1 MTDTDHT
8 PEADDGDL
16 ARLLAAAGARAKA
29 APQAVADVRAAVEAE
44 WRATVAARRR
54 RRQYTGWAMAA
65 GVAVAA
71 VAVWLARPL
80 YQVGAEP
87 VASLTR
93 IVGDVQVKSGDGHWS
108 AVAGG
113 SRIRSGDVVRT
124 TAGGRAALAL
134 SNGVQLR
141 LDTGTRVAFNDASG
155 AALTRGAVYVDSG
168 ASAGGAVARFVLSTP
183 DGDVRHLG
191 TQYLAKVDGSSLQLA
206 VREGR
211 VELSG
216 SRGPVTANA
225 GELLSVSDGT
235 VMRTML
241 AANAPEWGWVS
252 DVTPPFSI
260 DGRSVDEFLAWAARE
275 TGRRIVYATPEAERQ
290 ARTVTL
296 SGTVQELP
304 PDQAVAAV
312 LATTSLEPAVGPDQ
326 ITVHQASR

>member
-1 MTDTDHT
+1 MSDIDHES
-8 PEADDGDL
+8 EADDGDL

-71 VAVWLARPL
+71 VAVWLARPM
-80 YQVGAEP
+80 YQGEAEP

-93 IVGDVQVKSGDGHWS
+93 IVGDVQVKSDDGHWS

-124 TAGGRAALAL
+124 TASGRAALAL

-168 ASAGGAVARFVLSTP
+168 AHASGAVAQFVLSTP

-191 TQYLAKVDGSSLQLA
+191 TQYLARVDGSSLKLA

-216 SRGPVTANA
+216 SRGPVTAGA

-241 AANAPEWGWVS
+241 AANASEWGWVS

-260 DGRSVDEFLAWAARE
+260 EGRSVDEFLGWAARE
-275 TGRRIVYATPEAERQ
+275 TGRRVVYATPEVERQ

-296 SGTVQELP
+296 SGTVQGLP

-326 ITVHQASR
+326 ITVQQASH

>member
-1 MTDTDHT
+1 MNHT

-16 ARLLAAAGARAKA
+16 ARLLAAAGARPKA

-44 WRATVAARRR
+44 WRAAVAARRR

-80 YQVGAEP
+80 YQGEAEP

-93 IVGDVQVKSGDGHWS
+93 VVGEVQVKSGDGHWS
-108 AVAGG
+108 AIAGG
-113 SRIRSGDVVRT
+113 GRIRSGDVVRT
-124 TAGGRAALAL
+124 TASGRAALAL

-168 ASAGGAVARFVLSTP
+168 ANAGGAVARFVLSTP

-191 TQYLAKVDGSSLQLA
+191 TQYLARVDGSALQLA

-241 AANAPEWGWVS
+241 AANAPEWRWVS

-260 DGRSVDEFLAWAARE
+260 EGRSVDEFLAWAARE
-275 TGRRIVYATPEAERQ
+275 TGRRIVYTTPEAERQ

-296 SGTVQELP
+296 SGTVQGLP

-312 LATTSLEPAVGPDQ
+312 LATTSLEPAVGLDQ
-326 ITVHQASR
+326 ITVQQASR